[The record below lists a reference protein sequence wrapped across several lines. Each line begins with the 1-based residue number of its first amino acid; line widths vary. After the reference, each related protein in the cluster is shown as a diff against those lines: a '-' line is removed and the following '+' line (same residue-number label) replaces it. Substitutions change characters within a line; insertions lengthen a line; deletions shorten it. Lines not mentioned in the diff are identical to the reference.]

1 MQSHRTSRE
10 PFADPI
16 RLSGRTVRLS
26 ADTPDTPSLTVR
38 LLQGEPMTLTARGRT
53 WATLV
58 LCLAYVASF
67 MVGLLTDWSL
77 A

>member
-1 MQSHRTSRE
+1 
-10 PFADPI
+10 
-16 RLSGRTVRLS
+16 
-26 ADTPDTPSLTVR
+26 
-38 LLQGEPMTLTARGRT
+38 MTLTARGRT

>member
-1 MQSHRTSRE
+1 M
-10 PFADPI
+10 
-16 RLSGRTVRLS
+16 RLS